1 MGNFISYELLPI
13 VFNMS
18 VTASVAI
25 LFVLLARLLLKK
37 APKIFSY
44 ALWAVVLFRLLCPVS
59 ITTGFSLLGLFDA
72 PVTET
77 TPHTTAVE
85 YIPQD
90 VVHTPAPEVKLP
102 VPGVNQS
109 VNEALPQGDEQTAA
123 DPLKAPVALATL
135 VWLAGIGVLAAYSVV
150 SLLRL
155 RQRLVGAVLL
165 RDNIYLADYIE
176 SPFVMGILRPKIYLP
191 SSLSEQE
198 QGYIILHEQ
207 HHIRRGDHIIK
218 ALAFLALCVHWFNPL
233 VWVAFVLSA
242 KDMEMSCDEAVVKK
256 LGEEIRADYSASL
269 LSLATGRRIIAGT
282 PLAFGEGDTKGR
294 IKNLLNWKRPK
305 AWITVLAAVVCVVV
319 AAACAGNPGETS
331 DKTADMTGQY
341 ASMEEYIQSQV
352 QAAKDANTIS
362 YHWIDGGSFS
372 NNGVD
377 DTVADARAAD
387 SECHGTLDGLAPE
400 GTLELWE
407 WTCEIR
413 PTNAE
418 GREIA
423 MAGGAYVT
431 DDGYI
436 HNGSEL
442 VVALRRSDSGR
453 YDILYAKWG
462 PEHTDFG
469 ACCDSVEEA
478 LYDWYVTEN
487 GLDLPLYVEDWID
500 RIPFSESDR
509 PGNYPVHRYDGDGW
523 YFYIPVGEWEQ
534 VATSA
539 DTYRYHW
546 EWTSGYNTGS
556 TLVVNWFTQ
565 SVEDEYTVSRK
576 QGFTPTDSTNQVW
589 ERTQNGVHETYYI
602 YPGADGGSLR
612 VWTYWEDSQI
622 TDYPYIA
629 IQPDVLRLMAESFT
643 VDSRFVGGQ
652 TYVEEQS
659 VPVYEN
665 GEITIT
671 VPAKFAD
678 LIKVDYFGS
687 DNMFSVKANLYY
699 APEYIEH
706 DLYTPPLNGGWM
718 LTVSTTFPD
727 FAASIVGQPS
737 EELLCGCWTEDG
749 RLVYMENRP
758 VEGFYNCEESNLE
771 KFKEVLES
779 IRIDYGN
786 LTPFTEK
793 SVADTTSTSAVP
805 LTQEEINWFNDWFE
819 PIVQDKQGND
829 IGVNPRCC
837 FLTSYYDDVT
847 ELNFEEF
854 MRYFPGDGIR
864 TSEAEFEALREV
876 DGWPFSWVESLEK
889 MPVPVHKYPKRLV
902 DLLLGEYAGISTA
915 DLDTSGVAYLPEYD
929 AYYNYTSDFGP
940 GMFVCTHGE
949 RDGDIIR
956 LYSVNGTDLLTLR
969 QVDNTSYQIV
979 SLQRL
984 ESPPSR

>member
-18 VTASVAI
+18 VTASVVI
-25 LFVLLARLLLKK
+25 VFVLLARLLLKR

-77 TPHTTAVE
+77 TTHTTAVE

-109 VNEALPQGDEQTAA
+109 VNEALPQGDEQAAA
-123 DPLKAPVALATL
+123 DPMEAPVALATL

-150 SLLRL
+150 SLIRL
-155 RQRLVGAVLL
+155 RRKLVGAVPL
-165 RDNIYLADYIE
+165 RENIYLADYIE

-191 SSLSEQE
+191 SSLSTQE
-198 QGYIILHEQ
+198 QGYIILHER

-218 ALAFLALCVHWFNPL
+218 ALAFFALCVHWFNPL

-256 LGEEIRADYSASL
+256 LGEGIRADYSASL

-282 PLAFGEGDTKGR
+282 PLAFGEGDTKSR
-294 IKNLLNWKRPK
+294 IKNLLSWKKPK
-305 AWITVLAAVVCVVV
+305 LWITVLAAVVCVAVV
-319 AAACAGNPGETS
+319 AACAGNPREATETPG
-331 DKTADMTGQY
+331 DADSMTGQF
-341 ASMEEYIQSQV
+341 ASMEEYAQRVMDGKKTAHYYRPDGSE
-352 QAAKDANTIS
+352 ATANVTGTKLA
-362 YHWIDGGSFS
+362 WLEKQGE
-372 NNGVD
+372 
-377 DTVADARAAD
+377 VA
-387 SECHGTLDGLAPE
+387 GLAPE
-400 GTLELWE
+400 GTLEA
-407 WTCEIR
+407 WTFNYLVQVDVDPEQLLLVGGMYEEDGWYDL
-413 PTNAE
+413 E
-418 GREIA
+418 GQ
-423 MAGGAYVT
+423 GG
-431 DDGYI
+431 
-436 HNGSEL
+436 HNL
-442 VVALRRSDSGR
+442 VVLRYSDGS
-453 YDILYAKWG
+453 YNLVYNAVVNDNM
-462 PEHTDFG
+462 DFYG
-469 ACCDSVEEA
+469 YHNSYEEA
-478 LYDWYVTEN
+478 IYDWYVTEN

-500 RIPFSESDR
+500 RIPFSENDR
-509 PGNYPVHRYDGDGW
+509 PSNYPVHRYDGDGW
-523 YFYIPVGEWEQ
+523 YLYIPVSAWERA
-534 VATSA
+534 ATPYPDDQWQWVSS
-539 DTYRYHW
+539 Y
-546 EWTSGYNTGS
+546 GTGS
-556 TLVVNWFTQ
+556 TL
-565 SVEDEYTVSRK
+565 TVDRFKTPVSTLRDDARK
-576 QGFTPTDSTNQVW
+576 QGFVPIDGTNQVW
-589 ERTQNGVHETYYI
+589 QYGDGNIRYYFHEA
-602 YPGADGGSLR
+602 ADGGCWR
-612 VWTYWEDSQI
+612 VTIDWDDSRI

-629 IQPDVLRLMAESFT
+629 IQPEVLRLMAESFT
-643 VDSRFVGGQ
+643 VDGRIGGGR
-652 TYVEEQS
+652 THVKEQS

-671 VPAKFAD
+671 VPSKFAD
-678 LIKVDYFGS
+678 LIKVDDFGS

-805 LTQEEINWFNDWFE
+805 LPQEEINWFNDWLE
-819 PIVQDKQGND
+819 PIVQDKLGND

-854 MRYFPGDGIR
+854 MRYFPGDGSQ

-876 DGWPFSWVESLEK
+876 DGWPFGWVESLEK

-902 DLLLGEYAGISTA
+902 DLILGEYAGISTE
-915 DLDTSGVAYLPEYD
+915 DLDTSDVAYLPEYD

-940 GMFVCTHGE
+940 GMFVSSRGE
-949 RDGDIIR
+949 RDGDTIR

-969 QVDNTSYQIV
+969 QVDDTSYQIV

-984 ESPPSR
+984 ESPVG